1 MPKQLLVLSA
11 VLAICL
17 VASEATARSYK
28 GKAFPDFKATD
39 AITGDKFS
47 LSDLRGK
54 VVLVDFWAT
63 WCGPCVKELPNVTR
77 AYSQYHKQGFEIV
90 SISLD
95 SDRQRFKKFVRAKRM
110 TWYHVM
116 DGGGWKT
123 RLGVKYG
130 INSIPRMY
138 VLDPAGNCIAEN
150 VHGRELQSAIE
161 RGLKMVDTSKAPTK
175 RTPKRKPRRPKR
187 RTDRP
192 PPTKPIELVAARAQ
206 LATAGAPL
214 EEFDRRLESLETE
227 LDALGR
233 QLPAPRD
240 PYATR
245 QRFELAME
253 GLADARHTAF
263 LMGLLVGRQA
273 PVVPGSPLETTTDVG
288 RSWTEMIPMLEGARI
303 WIIEVREAVSDIT
316 DQLGAIKIEIRE
328 LEKKLTRGRPAEG
341 RVDEIQ
347 ARIAGVAS
355 DLDGPWAA
363 QVETARLMVAECCLP
378 FDEALARIDGL
389 AGRIDDVRAML
400 EAEPRESS
408 DLRALRAAFASVCA
422 DLDST
427 STLMDPDGQDV
438 MTLPVDPFAGR
449 RLRDRRVLGAMATQ
463 VDLADAAV
471 ATFRAQV
478 ALRRERFDGLIHR
491 VAALQQE
498 LSDRLDTGD
507 PVDDL
512 REQFSDLSRE
522 VLALHDPVARPTKR

>member
-1 MPKQLLVLSA
+1 MPNQLLVSSA

-63 WCGPCVKELPNVTR
+63 WCGPCIKELPNLTR

-95 SDRQRFKKFVRAKRM
+95 SDRQRFKKFVRSKRM

-116 DGGGWKT
+116 EGGAWKT
-123 RLGVKYG
+123 RLAGKYA
-130 INSIPRMY
+130 ITSIPRMY

-150 VHGRELQSAIE
+150 VRGRDLESAIE
-161 RGLKMVDTSKAPTK
+161 RGLKMVGNSKAPTK
-175 RTPKRKPRRPKR
+175 RTTTRKPRRSKR

-206 LATAGAPL
+206 LAAAAAPL
-214 EEFDRRLESLETE
+214 EEFDSRLESLETE
-227 LDALGR
+227 LEALGS

-245 QRFELAME
+245 KRLELAMN

-263 LMGLLVGRQA
+263 LMGLLAGRQA
-273 PVVPGSPLETTTDVG
+273 PVVPGNSPATTTDVG
-288 RSWTEMIPMLEGARI
+288 RSWTDLIPLLEAARD
-303 WIIEVREAVSDIT
+303 WIMELREAVGDVT
-316 DQLGAIKIEIRE
+316 DQLDAIKIEIRQ
-328 LEKKLTRGRPAEG
+328 LEKELTRGRPAEG
-341 RVDEIQ
+341 RVDEIE

-355 DLDGPWAA
+355 ELDGPWAA

-378 FDEALARIDGL
+378 FDEALDRIDGL
-389 AGRIDDVRAML
+389 AGRIEAVRAML
-400 EAEPRESS
+400 DAEPRETS

-422 DLDST
+422 DLEST
-427 STLMDPDGQDV
+427 STLMEPDGQIA

-449 RLRDRRVLGAMATQ
+449 RLKDRRILSAMATQ

-471 ATFRAQV
+471 ATFRTQV
-478 ALRRERFDGLIHR
+478 AQRRERFDGLIQR
-491 VAALQQE
+491 VATLQQE
-498 LSDRLDTGD
+498 LSDRLDTGGS
-507 PVDDL
+507 VDDL
-512 REQFSDLSRE
+512 REQFSDLSRD
-522 VLALHDPVARPTKR
+522 VLALHDPSL